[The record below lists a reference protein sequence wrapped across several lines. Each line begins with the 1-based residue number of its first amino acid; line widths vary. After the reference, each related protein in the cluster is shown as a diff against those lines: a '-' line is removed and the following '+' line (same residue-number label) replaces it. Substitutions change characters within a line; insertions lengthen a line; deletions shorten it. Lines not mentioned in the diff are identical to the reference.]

1 MVGAEAGG
9 AQGGPGFLCFILKKG
24 QDLGGRDPKLATSGN
39 LADIWAKVHRASGNG
54 KRQRERPKFR
64 ARTGLE
70 HGFSL
75 KMGRRS

>member
-39 LADIWAKVHRASGNG
+39 LADIWAKVHRASGDG
-54 KRQRERPKFR
+54 ETAAGAP
-64 ARTGLE
+64 
-70 HGFSL
+70 
-75 KMGRRS
+75 